1 MTTVQETITVTK
13 CEDVNREVCHPIT
26 TTKCEPECRA
36 VEVVEP
42 TKIQV
47 EECEDKTIKQCRNV
61 TKQVRLI
68 SYLRPLTLDKF

>member
-1 MTTVQETITVTK
+1 MTK
-13 CEDVNREVCHPIT
+13 CKNVSREVCHPVT
-26 TTKCEPECRA
+26 TTKCKPECRE

-42 TKIQV
+42 IKIQV

-68 SYLRPLTLDKF
+68 SYLRPFTLDTC

>member
-1 MTTVQETITVTK
+1 MTK
-13 CEDVNREVCHPIT
+13 CEDVSREVCHHIT
-26 TTKCEPECRA
+26 TTKCEPECRT
-36 VEVVEP
+36 VEVEEP

-68 SYLRPLTLDKF
+68 SYLRPLTLDKL